1 MSGDGGSKNTTTTVQ
16 NSTPWNSKDLK
27 FSTGEAKSLY
37 NDGDMFKPYD
47 QSMVV
52 PFSSQT
58 NQAMGQIQ
66 NAANQNF
73 QPFEAANSNAADVLN
88 NGGITGSMGG
98 ALDAINNVA
107 SGQNSINTGQAYQSL
122 MNQAAGPSAT
132 ETNLAG
138 VAAGDNRGGNQALM
152 ESLGRGADDI
162 AQRVNMEA
170 SAMGRGGSVA
180 HMGALQNDIG
190 NYYSDALL
198 ADDQYSRNE
207 QMQANSMLDAQRN
220 QGFTNQMA
228 ATSGQ
233 TGVQGANIAN
243 QMNAGQAA
251 FGAGNQA
258 NQTAGAYAQMAPQLY
273 QNQFAGADRLMQV
286 GALNEDLTTRQMNDD
301 YRQFS
306 EAQNQDRQAIEW
318 LNAINSGAGSLGST
332 GSSVATG
339 PATSSLSSGLGGALG
354 GATMGSAFGPWG
366 TAIGGLGG
374 GLAGLFG

>member
-1 MSGDGGSKNTTTTVQ
+1 MSSGGGGKNTTTTVQ
-16 NSTPWNSKDLK
+16 NSEPWNTKDLE
-27 FSTGEAKSLY
+27 FSGGEAKDLY
-37 NDGDMFKPYD
+37 KSGNLFKPYN

-52 PFSSQT
+52 PFADQT
-58 NQAMGQIQ
+58 NQAMGQIEG
-66 NAANQNF
+66 AANQNF
-73 QPFEAANSNAADVLN
+73 QPFQSANSNASNVLN

-98 ALDAINNVA
+98 ALDAINGVA
-107 SGQNSINTGQAYQSL
+107 NGQNSINTGQAYQNL
-122 MNQAAGPSAT
+122 MGQASGPSAT

-138 VAAGDNRGGNQALM
+138 VAAGDRRGGNQALM

-198 ADDQYSRNE
+198 ADDQYSRGE

-220 QGFTNQMA
+220 QGFNNQMA

-258 NQTAGAYAQMAPQLY
+258 NQTAGAYSQMAPQLY

-286 GALNEDLTTRQMNDD
+286 GALNEDLNTRQMNDQ

-306 EAQNQDRQAIEW
+306 EGQNQDRQAIEW
-318 LNAINSGAGSLGST
+318 LNAINSGAGSLGQSGMST
-332 GSSVATG
+332 ATG

-366 TAIGGLGG
+366 TAIGGIGG

>member
-1 MSGDGGSKNTTTTVQ
+1 MSSGGSKNTTTTVQ

-27 FSTGEAKSLY
+27 FSTGEAKDLY
-37 NDGDMFKPYD
+37 EGGDMFQGYD

-52 PFSSQT
+52 PFAGQT
-58 NQAMGQIQ
+58 TQAMGQIE
-66 NAANQNF
+66 NTANQGF
-73 QPFEAANSNAADVLN
+73 DPFSQANSQASNVLG
-88 NGGITGSMGG
+88 NGGITGGMQSG
-98 ALDAINNVA
+98 LDAINNVA
-107 SGQNSINTGQAYQSL
+107 SGQNAINTGAQYQGMFDQAG
-122 MNQAAGPSAT
+122 GPSAT

-138 VAAGDNRGGNQALM
+138 VAAGANRGGNQALM

-162 AQRVNMEA
+162 RQAVNMEA

-180 HMGALQNDIG
+180 HMGSLAENMG

-220 QGFTNQMA
+220 QGFTNSMA
-228 ATSGQ
+228 ALSGQ
-233 TGVQGANIAN
+233 SGVQGANIAN
-243 QMNAGQAA
+243 QMGAGQAA

-306 EAQNQDRQAIEW
+306 EGQNQDRQAIEW

-332 GSSVATG
+332 GTSTATG

-366 TAIGGLGG
+366 TAIGGGLG
-374 GLAGLFG
+374 GLAGFFG